1 MAKKAIL
8 TLALCMMFAAVFSGC
23 AGGNSD
29 NFNKTSENAV
39 NNADIFVEDA
49 TESPKIEERI
59 PTGLPEAD
67 YGGYEFR
74 ILSRGP
80 NYNVH
85 WFARDIY
92 AESETGEP
100 INDAVYARNRAVEEL
115 YNIKI
120 VNFPEDGDL
129 AARASKSVK
138 AGSDDFDV
146 ISHGMAQ
153 MAPLMV
159 TGSLY
164 DLHTFPYI
172 DLSKPWWDQK
182 ASEQLTMNGKLY
194 ATVGDY
200 IILDKDATVTIL
212 FSKKL
217 LNEYELD
224 DPYQLVKD
232 GTWTMDKMY
241 NMMKGVAKDLNG
253 DGIMDET
260 DQWGLVSQYGNG
272 MPFFN
277 GAGEYIAKI
286 NTSGLP
292 EITLYSQRAFEICD
306 KIIDLQANKNITI
319 HAEDYISKYPND
331 TVWDEMQLVV
341 FNTNRGLFYCAG
353 LNRVTL
359 LRSMEV
365 DFGILPPPKFNEEQS
380 NYYALLESWC
390 TSSVAIP
397 VTVSDTGRT
406 GMIIEALA
414 AESRYTV
421 LPAYYDITLKSKLVR
436 DDESQEMLD
445 LIFANRLYDIGQM
458 FAWGGASSFFQ
469 GLYSGVNNLASYW
482 EKNEA
487 KITKDMEKTLDSL
500 NKLE

>member
-1 MAKKAIL
+1 MKKTIIIFILLTVSAII
-8 TLALCMMFAAVFSGC
+8 FSGC
-23 AGGNSD
+23 GSAENGGGSGN
-29 NFNKTSENAV
+29 TSENA
-39 NNADIFVEDA
+39 ADTTDLPVWE
-49 TESPKIEERI
+49 TETPASEERI
-59 PTGLPEAD
+59 PAGLPDAD
-67 YGGYEFR
+67 YGGYEFK

-100 INDAVYARNRAVEEL
+100 INDAVYSRNRAVEES

-120 VNFPEDGDL
+120 ANFPEDGDP
-129 AARASKSVK
+129 AARALKSVK
-138 AGSDDFDV
+138 AGSDDFDIV
-146 ISHGMAQ
+146 SHGMAQ
-153 MAPLMV
+153 MASLMV
-159 TGSLY
+159 GGALF
-164 DLHTFPYI
+164 DLHTFPHI

-182 ASEQLTMNGKLY
+182 ASEQLTLKGKLY

-200 IILDKDATVTIL
+200 IILDKDATVAVL

-217 LNEYELD
+217 VNDYELD
-224 DPYQLVKD
+224 DPYQAVRD
-232 GTWTMDKMY
+232 GTWTMDKMFG
-241 NMMKGVAKDLNG
+241 MMKAVAKDLNG
-253 DGIMDET
+253 DGMMDES

-286 NTSGLP
+286 NSSGLP
-292 EITLYSQRAFEICD
+292 EIAFYSQRAFEICD

-359 LRSMEV
+359 LRSMEI
-365 DFGILPPPKFNEEQS
+365 DFGILPLPKFDEEQS
-380 NYYALLESWC
+380 SYYALLESWC
-390 TSSVAIP
+390 TSSVSIP
-397 VTVSDTGRT
+397 VTVADTART
-406 GMIIEALA
+406 GVITEALA

-436 DDESQEMLD
+436 DDESQEILD
-445 LIFANRLYDIGQM
+445 LIFANRLYDIGQL
-458 FAWGGASSFFQ
+458 FGWGNANSFFHA
-469 GLYSGVNNLASYW
+469 LYSGNNTLASFW

-487 KITKDMEKTLDSL
+487 KIEKEMQKTLDAL
-500 NKLE
+500 DKLD